1 MDFHKMQGTGNDFIV
16 CHEPTNNEIDW
27 EKLAIEVCN
36 RRFGIGSDGLILV
49 KPSNSGNIS
58 MRMFNPDGSESA
70 MCGNGIRCVAK
81 FAHDEGMIKDPSKL
95 TIETID
101 GSYDVWP
108 TLNSNDEIGK
118 VRVDMNR
125 PITEPDKIPVDIDL
139 KGPIVDY
146 PVTIH
151 NSDLNLTFISM
162 GNPHAIHFQDG
173 DLDSIHL
180 ETLGPKVESYAIF
193 PNKINFEIVNVLSR
207 ELMELKVWE
216 RGAGITLACG
226 SGACASFAAAHIK
239 GLVDNK
245 ADVKLPGGTLTIE
258 WDGEGS
264 IYMTGPVETV
274 FKGTF

>member
-1 MDFHKMQGTGNDFIV
+1 MQ
-16 CHEPTNNEIDW
+16 
-27 EKLAIEVCN
+27 
-36 RRFGIGSDGLILV
+36 
-49 KPSNSGNIS
+49 
-58 MRMFNPDGSESA
+58 
-70 MCGNGIRCVAK
+70 
-81 FAHDEGMIKDPSKL
+81 
-95 TIETID
+95 
-101 GSYDVWP
+101 
-108 TLNSNDEIGK
+108 
-118 VRVDMNR
+118 
-125 PITEPDKIPVDIDL
+125 ITEPNEIPVDIDL

-180 ETLGPKVESYAIF
+180 ETLGPKVESYPIF

-207 ELMELKVWE
+207 ELMKLKVWE

-245 ADVKLPGGTLTIE
+245 ADVELPGGTLTIE